1 MSSTS
6 LMSGS
11 EEGRGKRPAMDL
23 ARVLSATEVTNE
35 SVGEGAHACKFFHNL
50 YHLSADG
57 EGSD

>member
-23 ARVLSATEVTNE
+23 ARDLSN
-35 SVGEGAHACKFFHNL
+35 S
-50 YHLSADG
+50 
-57 EGSD
+57 